1 MDNKKCA
8 FTGHRPQH
16 LPFGFNEA
24 DNRCN
29 KLKQVL
35 KEKII
40 YLIENKNVSYFI
52 SGMAIGVDMYSAEIV
67 LDLKEKYPNI
77 TLECAIPCETQSY
90 KWPKNLKSR
99 YITILEKCDKKTLI
113 QKHYS
118 YDCMNK
124 RNQYIVYQSDFIIA
138 VWNGKPSG
146 TGKTIKYAKDKNKI
160 IVIINSETFNI
171 NLLLDNSKILFNI
184 LLKNNCLFLLLNV
197 YIN

>member
-40 YLIENKNVSYFI
+40 YLIENENVSYFI

-77 TLECAIPCETQSY
+77 ILECAIPCETQSY
-90 KWPKNLKSR
+90 KWPKNLKNR
-99 YITILEKCDKKTLI
+99 YITILEKCDKKTII
-113 QKHYS
+113 QKYYS

-124 RNQYIVYQSDFIIA
+124 RNQYMVDQSDFIIA

-171 NLLLDNSKILFNI
+171 NLL
-184 LLKNNCLFLLLNV
+184 
-197 YIN
+197 